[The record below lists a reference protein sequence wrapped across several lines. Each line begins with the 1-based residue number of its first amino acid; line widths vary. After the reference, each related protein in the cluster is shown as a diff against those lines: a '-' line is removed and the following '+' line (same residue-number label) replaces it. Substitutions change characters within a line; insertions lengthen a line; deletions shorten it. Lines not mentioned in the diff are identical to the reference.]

1 METRIKLF
9 KPHSG
14 QKQIQKNARRFNPVV
29 CGRRFGKTDL
39 MTVVKWPLIAPA
51 LFHGKKVGIF
61 VDDFKDFSESWN
73 KIVDRYGMDKD
84 GGLIV
89 HKDETKKIMRFIG
102 GGILDV
108 WSIGNEGRKEKG
120 RGRKYHRIIYE
131 ETQKIP
137 DRVLKYHWEN
147 VARPCLTDYKG
158 DAYFIGTA
166 AGKNNYWYRLCQRGA
181 KNGNACVNEYGN
193 QDLTSNNESDSWC
206 THRMPTSANPYIDP
220 DEIADAKNDLDRLT
234 YEQEYMCVF
243 VDYDGDAWVYVL
255 KEKQLQLKVFQP
267 SKPVRWNE
275 QIYISFDFNKIP
287 MTALVMQKRQLPEQQ
302 RIRSRYKY
310 GIHIVKEFKIGSIE
324 KGEASIYDTCHQIR
338 EWVYQET
345 GKRIGKWLDSRFPCS
360 VPFLI
365 TGDASGNR
373 SDGRQKVPKTY
384 YQIIQDELQ
393 IAPQKIVVPKAN
405 PLHAESYVQTNTII
419 SMCPD
424 FQIYDDK
431 CPGLRLDVLRI
442 KSDNNRRII
451 KGKGEERQAD
461 LLDNLR
467 YLLNTFCKD
476 IKI

>member
-1 METRIKLF
+1 
-9 KPHSG
+9 
-14 QKQIQKNARRFNPVV
+14 
-29 CGRRFGKTDL
+29 

-61 VDDFKDFSESWN
+61 VSDFKDFSESWN
-73 KIVDRYGMDKD
+73 KIVDRYGLDKE
-84 GGLIV
+84 GGLIL
-89 HKDETKKIMRFIG
+89 HKDETKKVMRFVG
-102 GGILDV
+102 GGVLEI
-108 WSIGNEGRKEKG
+108 WSIGNEGRKESG

-147 VARPCLTDYKG
+147 VSRPCLTDYKG

-166 AGKNNYWYRLCQRGA
+166 AGKNNYWYKLCQRGA
-181 KNGNACVNEYGN
+181 RNGSAHVNEYGDE
-193 QDLTSNNESDSWC
+193 DLIPKNESDSWC

-243 VDYDGDAWVYVL
+243 VDYDGDSWVYVL
-255 KEKQLQLKVFQP
+255 KDKELQQKVFQFSRP
-267 SKPVRWNE
+267 IRWSD
-275 QIYISFDFNKIP
+275 QLYLSFDFNKIP
-287 MTALVMQKRQLPEQQ
+287 MTALVMQKQTMPIADVDRT
-302 RIRSRYKY
+302 RYKY
-310 GIHIVKEFKIGSIE
+310 GVHFVKEFKIGSIE
-324 KGEASIYDTCHQIR
+324 QGEASIYDTCRAIR
-338 EWVYQET
+338 EWVLIET
-345 GKRIGKWLDSRFPCS
+345 GRKIGKWGDQRFPCS

-384 YQIIQDELQ
+384 YQIIQDEIQ
-393 IAPQKIVVPKAN
+393 IPVQKIVVPKAN

-419 SMCPD
+419 SQCPNIK
-424 FQIYDDK
+424 IYEDT
-431 CPGLRLDVLRI
+431 CPNLRLDTLRI

-467 YLLNTFCKD
+467 YLFNTFCKD

>member
-1 METRIKLF
+1 
-9 KPHSG
+9 
-14 QKQIQKNARRFNPVV
+14 V

-73 KIVDRYGMDKD
+73 KIVDRYGLDKE
-84 GGLIV
+84 GGLIL
-89 HKDETKKIMRFIG
+89 HKDETKKVMRFVG
-102 GGILDV
+102 GGVLDV

-120 RGRKYHRIIYE
+120 RGRKYHRVIYE

-166 AGKNNYWYRLCQRGA
+166 AGKNNYWYKLCQRGA
-181 KNGNACVNEYGN
+181 RNGFASVNEYGDE
-193 QDLTSNNESDSWC
+193 DLIPNNESDSWC

-220 DEIADAKNDLDRLT
+220 DEIADVRNDLDRLT

-243 VDYDGDAWVYVL
+243 VDYDGDSWVYVL
-255 KEKQLQLKVFQP
+255 KDKELQQKVFQLSRP
-267 SKPVRWNE
+267 IRWSE
-275 QIYISFDFNKIP
+275 QLFLSFDFNKIP
-287 MTALVMQKRQLPEQQ
+287 MTALVMQKQTLPHSEIE
-302 RIRSRYKY
+302 RTRYKY
-310 GIHIVKEFKIGSIE
+310 GIHFVKEFKIGSIE
-324 KGEASIYDTCHQIR
+324 QGEASIYDTCRAIR
-338 EWVYQET
+338 EWVLRET
-345 GKRIGKWLDSRFPCS
+345 GRKIGKWGDKRFPCS

-424 FQIYDDK
+424 VKIYDDT
-431 CPGLRLDVLRI
+431 CPNLRLDCLRI

-467 YLLNTFCKD
+467 YLFNTFCQD
-476 IKI
+476 IKL